1 MAIKLMISDDDGRCA
16 RPHPTPS
23 LIDKAQSGQHIQT
36 LTLGDGRLFDG
47 WHDVMRQVPADAVA
61 GRRRG
66 VDGSAAGRHL
76 IHRRRAVE
84 VDIVT
89 ERATSRR
96 SRPAELGC
104 PKHSLH

>member
-47 WHDVMRQVPADAVA
+47 
-61 GRRRG
+61 
-66 VDGSAAGRHL
+66 
-76 IHRRRAVE
+76 
-84 VDIVT
+84 
-89 ERATSRR
+89 
-96 SRPAELGC
+96 
-104 PKHSLH
+104 